1 MKEELFRNYREL
13 QSERLLLREITA
25 RDVSD
30 IFEIYSDPE
39 VMLYFDD
46 RFAFQDLSE
55 AEQMISGLSSLI
67 PERPEKPARS
77 VRERCRRIGL
87 AKRGKCDIISL
98 RHRKGGLP

>member
-46 RFAFQDLSE
+46 RFAFQELPKAE
-55 AEQMISGLSSLI
+55 ASKIDIVDGDGDDGVVE
-67 PERPEKPARS
+67 AR
-77 VRERCRRIGL
+77 VT
-87 AKRGKCDIISL
+87 
-98 RHRKGGLP
+98 GGHDGFSCAASRLNPLFQ

>member
-39 VMLYFDD
+39 ACCILTT
-46 RFAFQDLSE
+46 
-55 AEQMISGLSSLI
+55 GLLF
-67 PERPEKPARS
+67 RNCLKRS
-77 VRERCRRIGL
+77 R
-87 AKRGKCDIISL
+87 
-98 RHRKGGLP
+98 